1 MCSVNDVALEDSC
14 TDKLIQKL
22 IRIISRLK
30 GTSYKGFNIENTIR
44 GEMKIESQIR
54 KNTDPLLMFLEY
66 RTSHL
71 NDSYI
76 YQDLSVDFISRMRE
90 TSDKHLSKYTPL
102 APKTSTADINKRKS
116 MTSEF
121 YLGCRGIFTMS
132 QWLTDDLV
140 QNKGID
146 ENKVHCVG
154 GGCNI
159 DYTRIDTSK
168 KTGNKFLFVGKD
180 FERKN
185 GPLVVEAFKN
195 VYAEN
200 NSLELYIIGPAEKPT
215 GTDYPGVKFIGRLG
229 YDELVSYYNLCD
241 YFIMPSLFEAY
252 GIVFAEAL
260 IFGLPCIG
268 RNAYAMPEFIDNG
281 ANGLLVDGYDVDELA
296 SAMNE
301 MYLQR
306 NRYVNN
312 VSAYHEDYVS
322 RYSWDS
328 VAERIVKVMRND
340 GYKI

>member
-1 MCSVNDVALEDSC
+1 MS
-14 TDKLIQKL
+14 K
-22 IRIISRLK
+22 LK
-30 GTSYKGFNIENTIR
+30 GTSYRGFNIENTIR

-66 RTSHL
+66 CTSHL

-121 YLGCRGIFTMS
+121 YSGCRGIFTMS
-132 QWLTDDLV
+132 QWLADDLV
-140 QNKGID
+140 QNTGID

-159 DYTRIDTSK
+159 DYTKIDASK

-185 GPLVVEAFKN
+185 GPLVVEAFKKI
-195 VYAEN
+195 YAEN
-200 NSLELYIIGPAEKPT
+200 NWLELYIVGPLEKPA
-215 GTDYPGVKFIGRLG
+215 GVDLPGIKFIGRLG
-229 YDELVSYYNLCD
+229 YDDLVSYYNLCD
-241 YFIMPSLFEAY
+241 YFVMPSLFEAY

-268 RNAYAMPEFIDNG
+268 RNAYAMPEFIENG
-281 ANGLLVDGYDVDELA
+281 SNGLLVEGYDADELA
-296 SAMNE
+296 CAMSK

-306 NRYVNN
+306 NRYANN
-312 VSAYHEDYVS
+312 VSTLHEYYIN
-322 RYSWDS
+322 RYSWNS
-328 VAERIVKVMRND
+328 VAERIVSVMKAD
-340 GYKI
+340 GYDL